1 MKHILLRKYG
11 VLAWIFLTS
20 CTLFAQTPTDG
31 LMMGK
36 QTMCVA
42 LMYSQNSW
50 DQYWE
55 GTNFRRNPNLGTVS
69 TQMGSLMAAYGISE
83 RLNVIVGLPYIR
95 THASAS
101 YLEDQRGFQDVSA
114 WLKYRIIKQETGLG
128 TLRSFVTVGVSAP
141 THNYNPDYLPLS
153 LGLHSKT
160 ASGRLVV
167 DFLTK
172 PGFYVT
178 AQAGYTRRSN
188 IFIDRDSYLFD
199 NQLYYTNEVQVPDM
213 ADGNVRV
220 GFRNNRFQTDIYL
233 ERMAA
238 VSGDDIR
245 YNDMPFPTNA
255 MKSTAVGWYGRYNI
269 QQLSIIG
276 GLNQVLNGRNVGKS
290 SGFMVGVLYAFRV
303 AGHGEKCGKPEGMQH
318 SSHSEAAEQ

>member
-1 MKHILLRKYG
+1 MKNTLLRKYG
-11 VLAWIFLTS
+11 LLAWMILT
-20 CTLFAQTPTDG
+20 TIAVVAQTPTDG

-36 QTMCVA
+36 QNICTA
-42 LMYSQNSW
+42 LMYSRTSW

-55 GTNFRRNPNLGTVS
+55 GTKFRSNPNLGTVS
-69 TQMGSLMAAYGISE
+69 NQTLTFMGAYGISE
-83 RLNVIVGLPYIR
+83 RLNVIVALPYMR
-95 THASAS
+95 TNASAS
-101 YLEDQRGFQDVSA
+101 YMDGQRGLQDFSA
-114 WLKYRIIKQETGLG
+114 WLKYRILKQEIGFG
-128 TLRSFVTVGVSAP
+128 TLRTFVTAGVSVP

-160 ASGRLVV
+160 ASARLVV

-178 AQAGYTRRSN
+178 VQAGYTHRSN
-188 IFIDRDSYLFD
+188 ISIDRDSYLSD
-199 NQLYYTNEVQVPDM
+199 NKLYYTNEVQVPDM
-213 ADGNVRV
+213 ADGNVRI

-238 VSGDDIR
+238 LSGDDIR

-255 MKSTAVGWYGRYNI
+255 MKSTTVGWYGRYNI
-269 QQLSIIG
+269 QQVSIIG
-276 GLNQVLNGRNVGKS
+276 GLNQVLDGRNVGKS

-303 AGHGEKCGKPEGMQH
+303 FGHGEKCGKPVGMEH
-318 SSHSEAAEQ
+318 SSNTESAN